1 MIYRQLDNDGDYVL
15 GRGTGEFLKGS
26 QAVAQSIVT
35 HIKLLLG
42 EWWEDV
48 NNGLPLWQSI
58 LGQPGSEVNKVSV
71 DNIVKSRILST
82 NLYGTNLVASIDDYS
97 STYSSNNRTY
107 IFEAVVTTI
116 YSESV
121 TIKEQ
126 LSIG

>member
-1 MIYRQLDNDGDYVL
+1 MIYRQLDSNGDYVL
-15 GRGTGEFLKGS
+15 GRGIGEFLKGS
-26 QAVAQSIVT
+26 QAAAQAIVT

-58 LGQPGSEVNKVSV
+58 LGQPGSEVNKISV

-82 NLYGTNLVASIDDYS
+82 NLNGKDLVASIDDYTS
-97 STYSSNNRTY
+97 IYSSNNRTY
-107 IFEAVVTTI
+107 SFEAVITTI

-121 TIKEQ
+121 IIKEQ

>member
-15 GRGTGEFLKGS
+15 GRGTGEFLKGPE
-26 QAVAQSIVT
+26 AVAQAIVT
-35 HIKLLLG
+35 NLKLLLG

-58 LGQPGSEVNKVSV
+58 LGQPGSEVNKTSV
-71 DNIVKSRILST
+71 DNIIRRRILDTKIGNTPLIS
-82 NLYGTNLVASIDDYS
+82 SIDDYS
-97 STYSSNNRTY
+97 SEYSAQTRNY
-107 IFEAVVTTI
+107 VFEAVVTTI

>member
-1 MIYRQLDNDGDYVL
+1 MIYRRLDKDGDYIL
-15 GRGTGEFLKGS
+15 GRGSKEFLSGS
-26 QAVAQSIVT
+26 EAVAQAIIT
-35 HIKLLLG
+35 NLKLLLG

-58 LGQPGSEVNKVSV
+58 LGQPGSEINKTSI
-71 DNIVKSRILST
+71 DNIIRRRILDTKMDNTPLIS
-82 NLYGTNLVASIDDYS
+82 SIDDYNS
-97 STYSSNNRTY
+97 EYSAQSRSY
-107 IFEAVVTTI
+107 VFEAIVTTI

>member
-1 MIYRQLDNDGDYVL
+1 MIYRQLDKDGDYVL
-15 GRGTGEFLKGS
+15 GRGTGEFLKNS
-26 QAVAQSIVT
+26 EAVAQAIVT
-35 HIKLLLG
+35 NLKLLLG

-58 LGQPGSEVNKVSV
+58 LGQPGSEINKNSV
-71 DNIVKSRILST
+71 DNIIRRRILDT
-82 NLYGTNLVASIDDYS
+82 NMDGTQLVSSIDDYS
-97 STYSSNNRTY
+97 SQYSAQSRSY

-121 TIKEQ
+121 TISEQ

>member
-1 MIYRQLDNDGDYVL
+1 MIYRQLDKDGDYIL

-26 QAVAQSIVT
+26 DATGQAIVT
-35 HIKLLLG
+35 SLKLLLG

-58 LGQPGSEVNKVSV
+58 LGQPGSEINKTSV
-71 DNIVKSRILST
+71 DNIIRRRILDT
-82 NLYGTNLVASIDDYS
+82 NLNGVPLISSIDDYKSEYSAS
-97 STYSSNNRTY
+97 SRSYK
-107 IFEAVVTTI
+107 FEAVVTTI

>member
-1 MIYRQLDNDGDYVL
+1 MIYRQLDTNGDYVL
-15 GRGTGEFLKGS
+15 GRGAGEFLKGS
-26 QAVAQSIVT
+26 QAAAQAIVT

-48 NNGLPLWQSI
+48 NNGLPLWQSV

-107 IFEAVVTTI
+107 NFEAVVTTI

>member
-1 MIYRQLDNDGDYVL
+1 MIYRQLDTEGDYVL
-15 GRGTGEFLKGS
+15 GRGTSEFLKGS
-26 QAVAQSIVT
+26 KAAAQAIVT
-35 HIKLLLG
+35 HLKLLLG

-58 LGQPGSEVNKVSV
+58 LGQPGSEVNKISV
-71 DNIVKSRILST
+71 DNIIKSRILST
-82 NLYGTNLVASIDDYS
+82 NLSGTNLVVSIDDYT
-97 STYSSNNRTY
+97 STYSSDIRTY
-107 IFEAVVTTI
+107 NFEAVITTI